1 MCHNPIYEI
10 KLHATM
16 NPYKA
21 GTKSPI
27 FFTEG
32 EKTAGKVNITDIKPS
47 IQIKVM
53 MPGRFT

>member
-1 MCHNPIYEI
+1 MKLQATI
-10 KLHATM
+10 K
-16 NPYKA
+16 PYKA

-27 FFTEG
+27 FFTDG
-32 EKTAGKVNITDIKPS
+32 EKTAGNVNITDIKPS

>member
-1 MCHNPIYEI
+1 
-10 KLHATM
+10 M

-53 MPGRFT
+53 MPGRFN